1 MFVEQPGLVP
11 TAAGR
16 PPSSAPGRANEDDD
30 KVVDEMCEEED
41 KELRWKDSGN
51 LSSAAKTP

>member
-1 MFVEQPGLVP
+1 MLPSGIQMVP

-16 PPSSAPGRANEDDD
+16 PTSSPPGRA
-30 KVVDEMCEEED
+30 DEMGEEED
-41 KELRWKDSGN
+41 KELRWKDSGD